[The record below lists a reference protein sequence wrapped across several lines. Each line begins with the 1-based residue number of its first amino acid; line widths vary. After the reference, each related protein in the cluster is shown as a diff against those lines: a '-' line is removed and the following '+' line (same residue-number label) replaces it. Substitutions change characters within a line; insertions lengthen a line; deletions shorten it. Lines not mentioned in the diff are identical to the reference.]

1 MTILRNVMDG
11 IPDLCRME
19 ATLTPALSALPAHAR
34 VWIYK
39 SATPFTPDQLTV
51 LREKGAAFTGSWSSH
66 GDAVISAFDVLDN
79 HFVVLA
85 ADLQDM
91 VICGGAIDGSV
102 QFIKQM
108 EGELGLQLTDR
119 MVVLY
124 GQEGRIKACRA
135 TEVEGLLKSGKLNAE
150 TPVFDDLVATKAD
163 LDARFR
169 TPLRNTWLSR
179 YL

>member
-1 MTILRNVMDG
+1 MGGMH
-11 IPDLCRME
+11 DLCHME
-19 ATLTPALSALPAHAR
+19 ATLTSALSSLPAHAR

-39 SATPFTPDQLTV
+39 SAVPFTPDQLIS

-66 GDAVISAFDVLDN
+66 GDAVLSAFDVLDD

-91 VICGGAIDGSV
+91 TICGGAIDGSV
-102 QFIKQM
+102 QFIRKL

-124 GQEGRIKACRA
+124 ERDGRIRSCRA
-135 TEVEGLLKSGKLNAE
+135 TEVEGLLKSGELRAD

>member
-1 MTILRNVMDG
+1 
-11 IPDLCRME
+11 ME
-19 ATLTPALSALPAHAR
+19 ATLTSALSAMPAHAR

-39 SATPFTPDQLTV
+39 SAAPFTPVQSAS
-51 LREKGAAFTGSWSSH
+51 LREKGAAFTASWSSH
-66 GDAVISAFDVLDN
+66 GDAVISAFDVLDD

-85 ADLQDM
+85 ADLQD
-91 VICGGAIDGSV
+91 VTICGGAIDGSV
-102 QFIKQM
+102 QFIKQL
-108 EGELGLQLTDR
+108 ESKLGLQLTDR

-124 GQEGRIKACRA
+124 EQNGHIKSCRA
-135 TEVEGLLKSGKLNAE
+135 TEVEGLLKSGVMTAD

-169 TPLRNTWLSR
+169 VALRNTWMAR

>member
-1 MTILRNVMDG
+1 MG
-11 IPDLCRME
+11 GYAELCAME
-19 ATLTPALSALPAHAR
+19 AILSPALSTMPAEAR

-39 SATPFTPDQLTV
+39 SATPFTPAQLTV
-51 LREKGAAFTGSWSSH
+51 LMEEGKEFTGSWTSH
-66 GDAVISAFDVLDN
+66 GAAVVAAFEVIGS

-85 ADLQDM
+85 ADLRDV

-102 QFIKQM
+102 QFIKKL
-108 EGELGLQLTDR
+108 EARLGLALTDR

-124 GQEGRIKACRA
+124 REDGAVKSCRA
-135 TEVEGLLKSGKLNAE
+135 TEVEALLKSGELTADTE
-150 TPVFDDLVATKAD
+150 VFDDLVATKAD

-169 TPLRNTWLSR
+169 TPLRNTWLAR